1 MELEIRVTR
10 RDWDSGFVKMGGL
23 MVIIGEN
30 NTGKSTFLQY
40 LLSVSE
46 YMVTQNMQKSTML
59 LGSTLRWRGVVV
71 GVGGVRMP
79 YEALIDFGNT
89 RLYRYQVI
97 IGGRTFTILRR
108 DGDIVVYDQE
118 RIFGAQLLG
127 GAIPT
132 LDTRLLREIGGD
144 KTENLMQLALL
155 LSQVND
161 DILVLRRLRDTR
173 AFSYSGV
180 LPYTSFIEWMGEYGV
195 WMTLEQLKHGV
206 GDGLM
211 QKREVLG
218 ALYQFELTRGWGL
231 VFQNPEVYLDQKT
244 IITLARAMIAWSRE
258 HPNAV
263 LLVETHSSAF
273 ADGLQEAYRIAA
285 MATTGSVVLFQ
296 QKPNPVA
303 SQDLMG
309 WGVRR

>member
-1 MELEIRVTR
+1 
-10 RDWDSGFVKMGGL
+10 
-23 MVIIGEN
+23 
-30 NTGKSTFLQY
+30 
-40 LLSVSE
+40 
-46 YMVTQNMQKSTML
+46 
-59 LGSTLRWRGVVV
+59 
-71 GVGGVRMP
+71 
-79 YEALIDFGNT
+79 
-89 RLYRYQVI
+89 
-97 IGGRTFTILRR
+97 
-108 DGDIVVYDQE
+108 
-118 RIFGAQLLG
+118 
-127 GAIPT
+127 
-132 LDTRLLREIGGD
+132 
-144 KTENLMQLALL
+144 
-155 LSQVND
+155 
-161 DILVLRRLRDTR
+161 
-173 AFSYSGV
+173 
-180 LPYTSFIEWMGEYGV
+180 MGEYGV